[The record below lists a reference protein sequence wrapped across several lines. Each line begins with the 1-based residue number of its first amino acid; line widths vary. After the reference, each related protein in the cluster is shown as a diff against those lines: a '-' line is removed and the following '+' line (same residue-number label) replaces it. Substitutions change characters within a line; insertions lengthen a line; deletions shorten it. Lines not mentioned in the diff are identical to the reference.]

1 MKNRSILAAAVSAL
15 LLMTASASFAQSFD
29 YRYTKTMPGGSAP
42 GPVDP
47 VDPVEPE
54 PVYAQCSNPV
64 TGILLD
70 HGQSVLA
77 FASPTV
83 AWSSACSSQERLCED
98 GVLGGTFTY
107 PSCARLDPVACILP
121 WGGTLAHA
129 GSAIAYAQPLATPA
143 SPCVPQERVCSDGNL
158 SGSFTAQTCMIADD
172 FDPDPFT
179 FEAVTEVPFN
189 TLTSSEIVPITGI
202 YGDVTARLSAYT
214 DSAAFRICADAAC
227 GTVVHDWRTSTIGVV
242 DGQFLQVRQMSAN
255 ALSSSRQKTVRV
267 GTYSTSFIVRS
278 QSAYCGGVGNV
289 CEDGTVYIGSFD
301 NKHLAVMR
309 CDAGQTWDGSA
320 CVGTRVLRSFYT
332 SNSGI
337 ITGMCSSWAS
347 GTATAC
353 MDGAVNTAKLVAA
366 SANYRAAGYC
376 DSLVQNGNDDWFL
389 PAIRQ
394 LIFMG
399 SLDQGD
405 AGLLETISGTDVFW
419 TSSEDSSSSAWGFRR
434 GALGAWT
441 GTPEAK
447 INNRYLR
454 CMRRLN

>member
-1 MKNRSILAAAVSAL
+1 MKNRSILAAVGSAL
-15 LLMTASASFAQSFD
+15 LLFSASASFAQSFD

-42 GPVDP
+42 GPIDP

-64 TGILLD
+64 TGVLLD

-143 SPCVPQERVCSDGNL
+143 SPCIPQERVCSDGQL
-158 SGSFTAQTCMIADD
+158 SGSFTAETCMIADD

-179 FEAVTEVPFN
+179 FETVTEVPFN
-189 TLTSSEIVPITGI
+189 TLTASEIVPITGI
-202 YGDVTARLSAYT
+202 YGDVTARLSSYT

-255 ALSSSRQKTVRV
+255 ALSTSRQKTVRV
-267 GTYSTSFIVRS
+267 GTYSTNFIVRS

-301 NKHLAVMR
+301 NKHLAVMH
-309 CDAGQTWDGSA
+309 CDAGQVWNGSS
-320 CVGTRVLRSFYT
+320 CTGTRIQRPFYT
-332 SNSGI
+332 SNSSV
-337 ITGMCSSWAS
+337 ITGICGNWNGT
-347 GTATAC
+347 GTAC
-353 MDGAVNTAKLVAA
+353 WDGLGNTAKLVAA
-366 SANYRAAGYC
+366 SANYRAAAYC
-376 DSLVQNGNDDWFL
+376 DGLTQNGHSDWFL
-389 PAIRQ
+389 PAIGQ
-394 LIFMG
+394 FVFMA
-399 SLDQGD
+399 SLTQGD
-405 AGLLETISGTDVFW
+405 SGLLATIPNQTSYAAASERDSGTVWDMV
-419 TSSEDSSSSAWGFRR
+419 SNASGVLSPSSAQK
-434 GALGAWT
+434 
-441 GTPEAK
+441 TPNK
-447 INNRYLR
+447 YLR
-454 CMRRLN
+454 CMRVLN